1 MRGRNDRAVITAAVH
16 GTGRLCRTEWLP
28 VAAVDKEWAVT
39 VRASVASLGAR
50 SSHQEGQIMAQ
61 RKSSKAVEARARA
74 RELAA
79 ESMER
84 EKRMLGAAETY
95 LVAAAEVAEVAD
107 WEAAQIEKVREQAA
121 MKRTKAEQGSREAVA
136 ALLAEGIS
144 KRDAAARLGVPVREV
159 GRLAATDEA
168 AESANGA
175 DDYGDAASSDEDG
188 PGSEERRSVGVDPE
202 Q

>member
-1 MRGRNDRAVITAAVH
+1 
-16 GTGRLCRTEWLP
+16 
-28 VAAVDKEWAVT
+28 
-39 VRASVASLGAR
+39 
-50 SSHQEGQIMAQ
+50 MAQ

-84 EKRMLGAAETY
+84 EKRMLSAAETY

-121 MKRTKAEQGSREAVA
+121 MKRTNAERGSREAVA

-168 AESANGA
+168 AASANGA
-175 DDYGDAASSDEDG
+175 DDYGDAASSDEDA

>member
-1 MRGRNDRAVITAAVH
+1 
-16 GTGRLCRTEWLP
+16 
-28 VAAVDKEWAVT
+28 
-39 VRASVASLGAR
+39 
-50 SSHQEGQIMAQ
+50 MAQ

-84 EKRMLGAAETY
+84 EKRMLSAAETY

-121 MKRTKAEQGSREAVA
+121 MKRTKAERGSREAVA

-168 AESANGA
+168 ASANGA

-202 Q
+202 

>member
-1 MRGRNDRAVITAAVH
+1 
-16 GTGRLCRTEWLP
+16 
-28 VAAVDKEWAVT
+28 
-39 VRASVASLGAR
+39 
-50 SSHQEGQIMAQ
+50 MAQ

-84 EKRMLGAAETY
+84 EKRMLSAAETY

-121 MKRTKAEQGSREAVA
+121 MKRTEAERGSREAVA

-168 AESANGA
+168 ASANGA
-175 DDYGDAASSDEDG
+175 DEHGAAASSDEDD
-188 PGSEERRSVGVDPE
+188 PGSEQGRSVGVDPE